1 MNQFLV
7 ESILGLLA
15 GLFLGVTGIAPVG
28 LILIA
33 LELLK
38 IGDYKTNLGSVLFLN
53 LFPISIGSVYQ
64 FYKEKKINFS
74 LGIILTISVM
84 IGSYISSAIFLDKE
98 KNISPKMLKY
108 ITSALGFSIGFIYFT
123 SAYFH
128 DSNI

>member
-1 MNQFLV
+1 MNQLLI
-7 ESILGLLA
+7 ELAIGLLA
-15 GLFLGVTGIAPVG
+15 GLFLGVTGIAPIG

-33 LELLK
+33 LEFFK
-38 IGDYKTNLGSVLFLN
+38 IGDYKSNLGSVLFLN

-74 LGIILTISVM
+74 LGIILTMSIM
-84 IGSYISSAIFLDKE
+84 IGSFISSKIFLDKE

-108 ITSALGFSIGFIYFT
+108 ITSALGFSLGFIYFI

>member
-1 MNQFLV
+1 MNQLLI
-7 ESILGLLA
+7 ELTIGLLA
-15 GLFLGVTGIAPVG
+15 GLFLGVTGIAPIG

-33 LELLK
+33 LEFFK
-38 IGDYKTNLGSVLFLN
+38 IGDYTTNLGSVLFLN

-74 LGIILTISVM
+74 LGIILTMSVM
-84 IGSYISSAIFLDKE
+84 IGSFISSKFFLDKD

-108 ITSALGFSIGFIYFT
+108 ITSALGFSLGFIYFI

>member
-1 MNQFLV
+1 MNQLLIELTIGLV
-7 ESILGLLA
+7 A
-15 GLFLGVTGIAPVG
+15 GLFLGVTGIAPIG

-33 LELLK
+33 LEFFK
-38 IGDYKTNLGSVLFLN
+38 IGDYTTNLGSVLFLN

-74 LGIILTISVM
+74 LGIILTMSVM
-84 IGSYISSAIFLDKE
+84 IGSFISSKIFLDKE
-98 KNISPKMLKY
+98 KKISPKMLKY
-108 ITSALGFSIGFIYFT
+108 ITSALGFSLGFIYFI

>member
-1 MNQFLV
+1 MKFLI
-7 ESILGLLA
+7 ELFLGLLG
-15 GLFLGVTGIAPVG
+15 GLFLGVTGIAPSG

-33 LELLK
+33 LEFLK

-64 FYKEKKINFS
+64 FYKEKKINFT
-74 LGIILTISVM
+74 LGITLTASIMV
-84 IGSYISSAIFLDKE
+84 GSFISSKIFLDRE
-98 KNISPKMLKY
+98 KYISPKNLKY
-108 ITSALGFSIGFIYFT
+108 ITSGLGFSLGFIYLL

>member
-1 MNQFLV
+1 MNQLLI
-7 ESILGLLA
+7 ELTIGLLA
-15 GLFLGVTGIAPVG
+15 GLFLGVTGIAPIG

-33 LELLK
+33 LEFFK
-38 IGDYKTNLGSVLFLN
+38 IGDYTTNLGSVLFLN

-74 LGIILTISVM
+74 LGIIITMSVM
-84 IGSYISSAIFLDKE
+84 IGSFISSKIFLDKE
-98 KNISPKMLKY
+98 KKISPKMLKY
-108 ITSALGFSIGFIYFT
+108 ITSALGFSLGFIYFI

>member
-1 MNQFLV
+1 MNQLLIELTIGLV
-7 ESILGLLA
+7 A
-15 GLFLGVTGIAPVG
+15 GLYLGVTGIAPIG

-33 LELLK
+33 LEFFK
-38 IGDYKTNLGSVLFLN
+38 IGDYTTNLGSVLFLN

-74 LGIILTISVM
+74 LGIILTMSVM
-84 IGSYISSAIFLDKE
+84 IGSFISSKIFLDKE
-98 KNISPKMLKY
+98 KKISPKMLKY
-108 ITSALGFSIGFIYFT
+108 ITSALGFSLGFIYFI

>member
-1 MNQFLV
+1 MNQLLI
-7 ESILGLLA
+7 ELTIGLLA

-33 LELLK
+33 LEFFK
-38 IGDYKTNLGSVLFLN
+38 IGDYTSNLGSVLFLN

-74 LGIILTISVM
+74 LGIILTMSVM
-84 IGSYISSAIFLDKE
+84 IGSFISSKFFLDKE
-98 KNISPKMLKY
+98 KKISPKMLKY
-108 ITSALGFSIGFIYFT
+108 ITSALGFSLGFIYFI

>member
-1 MNQFLV
+1 MNQLLIELTIGLV
-7 ESILGLLA
+7 A
-15 GLFLGVTGIAPVG
+15 GLFLGVTGIAPIG

-33 LELLK
+33 LEFFK
-38 IGDYKTNLGSVLFLN
+38 IGDYTSNLGSVLFLN

-74 LGIILTISVM
+74 LGIILTMSVM
-84 IGSYISSAIFLDKE
+84 IGSFISSKIFLDKE
-98 KNISPKMLKY
+98 KKLSPKMLKY
-108 ITSALGFSIGFIYFT
+108 ITSALGFSLGFIYFI

>member
-1 MNQFLV
+1 MNQLLI
-7 ESILGLLA
+7 ELILGLLA

-33 LELLK
+33 LEFFK
-38 IGDYKTNLGSVLFLN
+38 IGDYKSNLGSVLFLN

-74 LGIILTISVM
+74 LGIVLTVSVM
-84 IGSYISSAIFLDKE
+84 IGSFISSKFFLDKE

-108 ITSALGFSIGFIYFT
+108 ITSALGFSLGFIYLS
-123 SAYFH
+123 SAYYH
-128 DSNI
+128 ESNI

>member
-1 MNQFLV
+1 MNQLLI
-7 ESILGLLA
+7 ELTIGLLA
-15 GLFLGVTGIAPVG
+15 GLFLGVTGIAPIG

-33 LELLK
+33 LEFFK
-38 IGDYKTNLGSVLFLN
+38 IGDYTTNLGSVLFLN

-74 LGIILTISVM
+74 LGIILTMSVM
-84 IGSYISSAIFLDKE
+84 IGSFISSKFFLDKE
-98 KNISPKMLKY
+98 KKISPKMLKY
-108 ITSALGFSIGFIYFT
+108 ITSALGFSLGFIYFI

>member
-1 MNQFLV
+1 MNQLLI
-7 ESILGLLA
+7 ELTIGLLA

-33 LELLK
+33 LEFFK
-38 IGDYKTNLGSVLFLN
+38 IGDYTTNLGSVLFLN

-74 LGIILTISVM
+74 LGIILTMSVM
-84 IGSYISSAIFLDKE
+84 IGSFISSKIFLDKE
-98 KNISPKMLKY
+98 KKISPKMLKY
-108 ITSALGFSIGFIYFT
+108 ITSALGFSLGFIYFI